1 MLQLLAA
8 TTNRHK
14 VQEFQ
19 KILADLKERINI
31 VTQDTIRNFPE
42 IEENGTTFEENSIK
56 KATEASAYADM
67 AAFADDSGLVVE
79 ALGGAPGVY
88 SARYAGEGASDS
100 DRIAKLLKEM
110 QGITD
115 RRAKFVCAATIAYR
129 GKKVACFVG
138 EIKGTI
144 AEAPSGS
151 NGFGY
156 DPVFIPEGFSK
167 TFAELTDSEKNEI
180 SHRGRAM
187 RKLAEYLREEF
198 RNIDDFVFI

>member
-8 TTNRHK
+8 TTNKHK

-19 KILADLKERINI
+19 KILQDLKERINI

-42 IEENGTTFEENSIK
+42 IVEDGSTFEENSIK

-67 AAFADDSGLVVE
+67 AAMADDSGLMVE
-79 ALGGAPGVY
+79 ALGGAPGVF

-110 QGITD
+110 EGVTD
-115 RRAKFVCAATIAYR
+115 RRAKFVCAASIAYR
-129 GKKVACFVG
+129 GRIITCFVG

-156 DPVFIPEGFSK
+156 DPVFIPEGFTK
-167 TFAELTDSEKNEI
+167 TFAELTDEEKNSI

-187 RKLAEYLREEF
+187 RQLAEYLREEF
-198 RNIDDFVFI
+198 RTIDDFVFI